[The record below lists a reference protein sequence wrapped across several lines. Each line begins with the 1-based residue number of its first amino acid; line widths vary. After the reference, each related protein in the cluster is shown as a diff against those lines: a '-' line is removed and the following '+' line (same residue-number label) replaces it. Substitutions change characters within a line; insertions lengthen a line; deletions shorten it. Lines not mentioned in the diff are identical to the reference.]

1 MSGISSIKNV
11 VAVGIGTVLFMVLA
25 RFFVIPS
32 PVPNTIISIQYAVL
46 IVFAIIYGP
55 VTGLLIGFIAHTM
68 MDLSWDGSPRWSWI
82 LASACVGFIIGL
94 SAKKLNI
101 QDGDF
106 GFGKGILFGIV
117 NIFAHAAAWRFV
129 APILD
134 ILIYAEPANKVS
146 VWAFL

>member
-1 MSGISSIKNV
+1 MSGIICDYIWTCDRAIDRFYRAHDDGV
-11 VAVGIGTVLFMVLA
+11 VLGGN
-25 RFFVIPS
+25 PC
-32 PVPNTIISIQYAVL
+32 
-46 IVFAIIYGP
+46 
-55 VTGLLIGFIAHTM
+55 
-68 MDLSWDGSPRWSWI
+68 WSWI

-134 ILIYAEPANKVS
+134 ILIFAEPANKVS

>member
-25 RFFVIPS
+25 RFFVIAS

-106 GFGKGILFGIV
+106 GFGKNSRRTWYTKRAFTKKDGAVIV
-117 NIFAHAAAWRFV
+117 KRRI
-129 APILD
+129 
-134 ILIYAEPANKVS
+134 VS
-146 VWAFL
+146 GGNCTIKSAVFPS

>member
-1 MSGISSIKNV
+1 MFIFITYFSKKVLTIFTNV
-11 VAVGIGTVLFMVLA
+11 F
-25 RFFVIPS
+25 
-32 PVPNTIISIQYAVL
+32 
-46 IVFAIIYGP
+46 
-55 VTGLLIGFIAHTM
+55 
-68 MDLSWDGSPRWSWI
+68 
-82 LASACVGFIIGL
+82 FIIGL

>member
-1 MSGISSIKNV
+1 M
-11 VAVGIGTVLFMVLA
+11 AL
-25 RFFVIPS
+25 
-32 PVPNTIISIQYAVL
+32 
-46 IVFAIIYGP
+46 FAIIYGP
-55 VTGLLIGFIAHTM
+55 VTGLLIGFIGHTM
-68 MDLSWDGSPRWSWI
+68 MDLSWVGNPCWSWI